1 MSSMKVERDEHGLT
15 RKQRR
20 EQARGLRRELEAA
33 RAADAARRTRLTQL
47 ALVVAVVIA
56 GIVIVLIASSKSTPA
71 PIRPQTA
78 TAVREDREISALLS
92 GIPQHGSVLGQP
104 GAPVT
109 LQYYG
114 DLECPFC
121 KAFTV
126 SALPT
131 LIQKWVR
138 TGRLKVE
145 YHSLETATREPEVFK
160 SQQLAALSAGR
171 QNKLWNF
178 IETFYHEQG
187 EEDTGYVTESF
198 IRGIA
203 GQVPGLDLAR
213 WSADRG
219 EPALASELSNDAQSA
234 NNAQLS
240 GTPGFLIGPS
250 GGRASRFEAS
260 SFTEAGPF
268 NTEIEKQLA
277 R

>member
-1 MSSMKVERDEHGLT
+1 MGSTKVDRDEDGLT

-20 EQARGLRRELEAA
+20 ERGRGRRRELEAA
-33 RAADAARRTRLTQL
+33 QAAGAARRRRLTQL
-47 ALVVAVVIA
+47 ALVLAVVAV
-56 GIVIVLIASSKSTPA
+56 GIIVVLVASSSSTPA
-71 PIRPQTA
+71 PIRPRTA
-78 TAVREDREISALLS
+78 SAVREDREITALLS
-92 GIPQHGSVLGQP
+92 GIPQHGNVLGQP
-104 GAPVT
+104 SAPVT

-138 TGRLKVE
+138 TGSLKVE
-145 YHSLETATREPEVFK
+145 YHSLETATREAEVFN

-198 IRGIA
+198 IHGIA
-203 GQVPGLDLAR
+203 EQVPGLNLAR
-213 WSADRG
+213 WSVDRA
-219 EPALASELSNDAQSA
+219 EPALASELSSDAQA
-234 NNAQLS
+234 ATDAQLS

-250 GGRASRFEAS
+250 DGKASRFEAA

-268 NTEIEKQLA
+268 NAEIEKQLA

>member
-1 MSSMKVERDEHGLT
+1 MSSTKVDRDEDGLT

-20 EQARGLRRELEAA
+20 EQARGERRELEAA
-33 RAADAARRTRLTQL
+33 QAVGAARRRRLTQL
-47 ALVVAVVIA
+47 AILVTVVAV
-56 GIVIVLIASSKSTPA
+56 GIVGVLIASGKSSPA
-71 PIRPQTA
+71 RIQPGTGVAAAEEARIT
-78 TAVREDREISALLS
+78 ALLS
-92 GIPQHGSVLGQP
+92 GIPQHGSALGQP
-104 GAPVT
+104 DAPVT

-126 SALPT
+126 STLPT

-138 TGRLKVE
+138 TGRLKIE
-145 YHSLETATREPEVFK
+145 YHSLETATREAEVFK

-198 IRGIA
+198 IQGIA
-203 GQVPGLDLAR
+203 EQVPGLNLAR
-213 WSADRG
+213 WSADRA
-219 EPALASELSNDAQSA
+219 EPALASELSSDAQSA

-268 NTEIEKQLA
+268 NEEIEKQLA

>member
-1 MSSMKVERDEHGLT
+1 MRSSITV
-15 RKQRR
+15 
-20 EQARGLRRELEAA
+20 AA
-33 RAADAARRTRLTQL
+33 
-47 ALVVAVVIA
+47 I
-56 GIVIVLIASSKSTPA
+56 GIVVVLIASSGSSPA
-71 PIRPQTA
+71 PIRPGTGGA
-78 TAVREDREISALLS
+78 EAEDARITALLS

-126 SALPT
+126 SVLPT

-145 YHSLETATREPEVFK
+145 YHSLETATHEAAVFS

-171 QNKLWNF
+171 QDKLWNF

-198 IRGIA
+198 IHGNRRA
-203 GQVPGLDLAR
+203 GARVEPRSLAR
-213 WSADRG
+213 RSRRTG
-219 EPALASELSNDAQSA
+219 VREPAGER
-234 NNAQLS
+234 
-240 GTPGFLIGPS
+240 
-250 GGRASRFEAS
+250 RAV
-260 SFTEAGPF
+260 G
-268 NTEIEKQLA
+268 
-277 R
+277 